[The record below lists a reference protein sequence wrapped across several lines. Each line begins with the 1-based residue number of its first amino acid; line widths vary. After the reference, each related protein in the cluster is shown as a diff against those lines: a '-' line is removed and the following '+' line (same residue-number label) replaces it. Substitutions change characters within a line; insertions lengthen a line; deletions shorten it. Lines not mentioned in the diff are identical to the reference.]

1 MAERNPLMHVKH
13 HILVCCSL
21 IVRGTNL
28 IKIHSWLQKAALNR
42 MEIAWTKSRHHTAW
56 EECLDLKYHC
66 AQERL
71 RDNCIFCVIDK
82 WETTAFFFPLLLSLG
97 VHDQRPLKPT
107 GVHLCKIWCDWVEN
121 SSLVPNSRN
130 PSYHF
135 SSFYH
140 LTHSYLTLPSHLE
153 VVLF

>member
-1 MAERNPLMHVKH
+1 MKDYITSPVNELSMRDLYLRSWQDLAMQSKIIPEKYVFKLLTYSETMAERNPLMHVKH

-82 WETTAFFFPLLLSLG
+82 WETTAFFFPFSCL
-97 VHDQRPLKPT
+97 
-107 GVHLCKIWCDWVEN
+107 WVFMTKG
-121 SSLVPNSRN
+121 
-130 PSYHF
+130 H
-135 SSFYH
+135 
-140 LTHSYLTLPSHLE
+140 
-153 VVLF
+153 